1 MLILYIVN
9 TENIIRII
17 GLDLLTL
24 HSIQQQKKKIFL
36 KTLKVSRFCLVS
48 GTNVS
53 WIGAKLC
60 SNVTATCRR

>member
-24 HSIQQQKKKIFL
+24 HSIQQQKKKHIQVVFL
-36 KTLKVSRFCLVS
+36 LD
-48 GTNVS
+48 
-53 WIGAKLC
+53 IYYY
-60 SNVTATCRR
+60 

>member
-24 HSIQQQKKKIFL
+24 RSIQQKKEAYSGCFFARYLLLLI
-36 KTLKVSRFCLVS
+36 LVE
-48 GTNVS
+48 GNVLNHVFTVM
-53 WIGAKLC
+53 I
-60 SNVTATCRR
+60 

>member
-24 HSIQQQKKKIFL
+24 RSIQQQKKEAY
-36 KTLKVSRFCLVS
+36 S
-48 GTNVS
+48 GCFFARYLLLLILLEGNVLNHVFTVM
-53 WIGAKLC
+53 I
-60 SNVTATCRR
+60 